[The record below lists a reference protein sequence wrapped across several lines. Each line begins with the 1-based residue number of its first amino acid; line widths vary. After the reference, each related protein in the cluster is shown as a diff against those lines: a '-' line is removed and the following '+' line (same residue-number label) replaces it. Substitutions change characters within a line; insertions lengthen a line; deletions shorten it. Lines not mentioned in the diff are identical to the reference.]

1 MQSVTA
7 AQQEWIDN
15 EKAILSNDD
24 DYKGTIVPGT
34 PEHI

>member
-1 MQSVTA
+1 MNTRRN
-7 AQQEWIDN
+7 N